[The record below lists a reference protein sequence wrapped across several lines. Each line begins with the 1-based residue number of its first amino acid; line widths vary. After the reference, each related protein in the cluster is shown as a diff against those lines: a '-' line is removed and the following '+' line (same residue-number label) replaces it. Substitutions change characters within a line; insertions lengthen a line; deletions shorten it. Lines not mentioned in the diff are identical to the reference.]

1 MNLLQKSMICIS
13 LVSFLSAA
21 DTTDDSSYVIEAK
34 GDFGRELKA
43 LVEKYAA
50 DENVSINVYK
60 KAPQD
65 EDNGGF
71 INIGVDKNRQYN
83 ASRGEALYNQHCL
96 QCHGEK
102 GSKRAMG
109 VSERLN
115 KMSGEDIAASM
126 SAYNSDPDFGGQL
139 KYVMAPMAKNVSFKQ
154 VGDIIAYLKGD
165 NAFVIEDTTD
175 DNSDISTKPTKQ
187 GSYLE

>member
-1 MNLLQKSMICIS
+1 MNLLKKSLLFAS
-13 LVSFLSAA
+13 LATVLCAA
-21 DTTDDSSYVIEAK
+21 DDSSYVIEAK

-65 EDNGGF
+65 SSGGF
-71 INIGVDKNRQYN
+71 INIGVDKNRGYN
-83 ASRGEALYNQHCL
+83 AARGEALYNENCL
-96 QCHGEK
+96 HCHGEK
-102 GSKRAMG
+102 GTKRAMG
-109 VSERLN
+109 VSERLS

-139 KYVMAPMAKNVSFKQ
+139 KYVMQPMAKNVNFSQ

-165 NAFVIEDTTD
+165 NAFVKQDENQ
-175 DNSDISTKPTKQ
+175 NSDISTKPSSQ
-187 GSYLE
+187 GSYLQ